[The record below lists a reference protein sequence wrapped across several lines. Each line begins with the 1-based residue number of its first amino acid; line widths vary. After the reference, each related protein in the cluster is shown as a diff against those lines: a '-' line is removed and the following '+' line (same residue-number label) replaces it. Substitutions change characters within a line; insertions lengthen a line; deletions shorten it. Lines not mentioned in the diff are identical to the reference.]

1 LFLKESILAYTK
13 LANHS
18 FIPDEVKNKRKSI
31 ALMEAI
37 SMPAVKDTH
46 QAFRAFCRHDNAD
59 SRSEDNKK

>member
-1 LFLKESILAYTK
+1 MITYTNQT
-13 LANHS
+13 NHS

>member
-1 LFLKESILAYTK
+1 MITYTNQTK
-13 LANHS
+13 HS

-59 SRSEDNKK
+59 SRSEYSKK